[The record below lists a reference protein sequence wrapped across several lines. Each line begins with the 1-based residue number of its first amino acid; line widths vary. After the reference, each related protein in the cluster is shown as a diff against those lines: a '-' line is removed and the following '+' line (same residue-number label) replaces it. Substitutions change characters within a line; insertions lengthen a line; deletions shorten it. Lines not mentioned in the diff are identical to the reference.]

1 MKSGWKNLVK
11 ELCAQHNLEGT
22 ALVGEGGEPVAIDF
36 DPFPE
41 CYTTG
46 GDHLDERAVQRWLWE
61 QREVLDAV
69 ECVWSV
75 LEAGVSFVGLGVRKG
90 ADDAGRDREHGADV
104 DDAPAAPG
112 SPGRSV
118 EGTGRGPLR
127 QEGTGPEAA

>member
-75 LEAGVSFVGLGVRKG
+75 LEAGVSFVGLGVKKE
-90 ADDAGRDREHGADV
+90 ATDV
-104 DDAPAAPG
+104 ESDSQP
-112 SPGRSV
+112 
-118 EGTGRGPLR
+118 GTGRPDGSAGDRL
-127 QEGTGPEAA
+127 GG